1 MSPHG
6 DVCVLPLS
14 PCAAFNI
21 ETANIRSTTSTV
33 EIGRMRLMWWR
44 QAIEQ
49 GRAGKPPDHPV
60 AQALA
65 QAQAQHSLSFR
76 FLEQLLDAREADL
89 ETKQPADLRQLLS
102 YCERTAGALQV
113 GGHRPFI
120 PLAPAGAPPQHEHPP
135 PPPCPARHSC
145 SDSNARA
152 SWTTSRRS
160 WPPYTWVARSAWR
173 RCFAARRTTPRKA
186 APISRRTWPRGILS
200 TCRRC
205 PTSLNPSPPAVQGTA
220 CPPRSPALPP
230 RAHST
235 RCHAPPGTAGRV
247 FAGASRRGGGAR
259 HRGRDPSARRKEPAA
274 DAPRVGVLLPATSD
288 GGEPHP
294 GAAAKGRLRSLRGGG
309 RGAQWGAA
317 AAAARMERLA
327 RYVLA

>member
-113 GGHRPFI
+113 GGQPLLWHPQGPRPSTNTPI
-120 PLAPAGAPPQHEHPP
+120 
-135 PPPCPARHSC
+135 CPARHSC

-220 CPPRSPALPP
+220 L
-230 RAHST
+230 
-235 RCHAPPGTAGRV
+235 
-247 FAGASRRGGGAR
+247 ASF
-259 HRGRDPSARRKEPAA
+259 
-274 DAPRVGVLLPATSD
+274 
-288 GGEPHP
+288 
-294 GAAAKGRLRSLRGGG
+294 
-309 RGAQWGAA
+309 
-317 AAAARMERLA
+317 AAARPLDPLPRPT
-327 RYVLA
+327 RYCGASLRRRFATRWWSSPPRP

>member
-1 MSPHG
+1 MLSSARCSVALRPARFLIHRRSFRAPTTALNHCVEVVRQQDRERFLCNTCALSSPSKAFLSPTHRSTSLADLLRTRRDRRCSPCTVRDHPQRPRTTATLQLPTSVRLNLIRRKCVSPHG

-113 GGHRPFI
+113 GGQTFI
-120 PLAPAGAPPQHEHPP
+120 PLAPAGAPPQHEHPHL
-135 PPPCPARHSC
+135 PCASQLLGLECAGVVDNEQAELAAVHVGCALGLATLLRGTAYHASKGCTYIPADVASRHSV
-145 SDSNARA
+145 D
-152 SWTTSRRS
+152 
-160 WPPYTWVARSAWR
+160 
-173 RCFAARRTTPRKA
+173 
-186 APISRRTWPRGILS
+186 LS
-200 TCRRC
+200 Q
-205 PTSLNPSPPAVQGTA
+205 V
-220 CPPRSPALPP
+220 
-230 RAHST
+230 
-235 RCHAPPGTAGRV
+235 
-247 FAGASRRGGGAR
+247 
-259 HRGRDPSARRKEPAA
+259 
-274 DAPRVGVLLPATSD
+274 
-288 GGEPHP
+288 PH
-294 GAAAKGRLRSLRGGG
+294 
-309 RGAQWGAA
+309 
-317 AAAARMERLA
+317 
-327 RYVLA
+327 

>member
-1 MSPHG
+1 M
-6 DVCVLPLS
+6 PLS

-102 YCERTAGALQV
+102 YCERTAGALQA
-113 GGHRPFI
+113 RF
-120 PLAPAGAPPQHEHPP
+120 PLAPAGAPALHSTNTPI
-135 PPPCPARHSC
+135 CPARHSC
-145 SDSNARA
+145 SASNARA

-160 WPPYTWVARSAWR
+160 WPPYTLVARSVWR

-186 APISRRTWPRGILS
+186 ARMSRRTLPQGILS
-200 TCRRC
+200 TCRR
-205 PTSLNPSPPAVQGTA
+205 
-220 CPPRSPALPP
+220 
-230 RAHST
+230 
-235 RCHAPPGTAGRV
+235 
-247 FAGASRRGGGAR
+247 
-259 HRGRDPSARRKEPAA
+259 
-274 DAPRVGVLLPATSD
+274 
-288 GGEPHP
+288 
-294 GAAAKGRLRSLRGGG
+294 
-309 RGAQWGAA
+309 
-317 AAAARMERLA
+317 
-327 RYVLA
+327 